1 MAHEPTQFA
10 RALRHNQTDTE
21 RELWQLLR
29 GRELAGFKFR
39 RQVPLGEY
47 VVDFVCLSERLIVE
61 LDGRQHLERVDH
73 DARRTAWLESQ
84 NFRVLRF
91 WNNDV
96 FGQREAVL
104 QRILSSLHTP
114 HPNPLLYG
122 LPPKGKRLIDIGG
135 VTGSACSRAVT

>member
-1 MAHEPTQFA
+1 MRGMVAHEPTQFA

-21 RELWQLLR
+21 RELWHLLR

-39 RQVPLGEY
+39 RQVPLGEF
-47 VVDFVCLSERLIVE
+47 VADFVCLSERLIVE
-61 LDGRQHLERVDH
+61 LDGGQHLGRADH

-96 FGQREAVL
+96 FQHREAVL
-104 QRILSSLHTP
+104 QTILSSLVTP
-114 HPNPLLYG
+114 HPNPLPQGERGQSPSLAR
-122 LPPKGKRLIDIGG
+122 GK
-135 VTGSACSRAVT
+135 SP

>member
-1 MAHEPTQFA
+1 MVAHEPTQFA
-10 RALRHNQTDTE
+10 RALRRNQTDTE
-21 RELWQLLR
+21 RELWHLLR

-47 VVDFVCLSERLIVE
+47 VADFVCLSERLIVE
-61 LDGRQHLERVDH
+61 LDGGQHLGRADH

-96 FGQREAVL
+96 FEQKEAVL
-104 QRILSSLHTP
+104 QTILFSLVTP
-114 HPNPLLYG
+114 HPNPLPQGERGQSPSLAR
-122 LPPKGKRLIDIGG
+122 GK
-135 VTGSACSRAVT
+135 SP